1 MTANRRP
8 PTPSGLVLVL
18 LLAALAVGAAASIV
32 AAARTANSPPLGGT
46 TPIPEVYLSDD
57 LVIIACIVLF
67 LAIVVPI
74 VYDRIRGGAS
84 VPGRVIV
91 VTLVIVLA
99 MVLFVVV
106 ARFATA
112 PGGPFATGQGNTGIP
127 GNNSTGTSTNLTGPS
142 NPLLG
147 NGGNISFLGGHI
159 PGWVV
164 FPVIAVFAVLIAV
177 VAVPRARLYLQD
189 RAVARLA
196 QVPEAESV
204 RGALGHAAQELAA
217 GSDPR
222 SVILRLYGQ
231 LLLRVGPLAGD
242 IDRST
247 PEEIRSLHL
256 VRVGIR
262 PEAAEALTRL
272 FEEAR
277 YSTHALG
284 PEAAGRASRAIA
296 DAERDLA
303 RAAPL
308 P

>member
-1 MTANRRP
+1 
-8 PTPSGLVLVL
+8 LVL

-32 AAARTANSPPLGGT
+32 AAARTASSTPLGGT
-46 TPIPEVYLSDD
+46 PPIPEAYLSDD
-57 LVIIACIVLF
+57 LIIVACIILF

-74 VYDRIRGGAS
+74 VYDRIRGGTS
-84 VPGRVIV
+84 VPGRVVV

-99 MVLFVVV
+99 MILFVVV
-106 ARFATA
+106 ARFAIA
-112 PGGPFATGQGNTGIP
+112 PGGPFEFGKGHAGNP
-127 GNNSTGTSTNLTGPS
+127 GNNSTGTTTNLTNGT

-164 FPVIAVFAVLIAV
+164 FPVIAIVAVLVAV

-189 RAVARLA
+189 RAEDRLA
-196 QVPEAESV
+196 ETPEAEAV
-204 RGALGHAAQELAA
+204 RGALGQAAQELAA

-231 LLLRVGPLAGD
+231 LLRRVGPIAGD

-256 VRVGIR
+256 IRLGIR

-284 PEAAGRASRAIA
+284 PEAAGRASQAIA
-296 DAERDLA
+296 DADRDLT
-303 RAAPL
+303 RMAPL